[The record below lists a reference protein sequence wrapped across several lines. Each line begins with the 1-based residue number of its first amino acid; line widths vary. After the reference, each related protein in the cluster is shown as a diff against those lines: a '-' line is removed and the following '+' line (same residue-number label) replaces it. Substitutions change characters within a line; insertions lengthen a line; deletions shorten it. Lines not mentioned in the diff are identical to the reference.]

1 MIKDRKTYKNP
12 PLIETVFELFYTA
25 NAWTPA
31 IPGQLFLEIQSRFPI
46 ITQQPATLI
55 GITETP
61 FRLGTGPQGIIQF
74 KSSDSKTI
82 VQLTD
87 RMLTVNKLPKYYGW
101 ESFIE
106 TITFVLN
113 AFSKA
118 IGDVKYDRIG
128 LRTINKIDIGT
139 HSLETFMDSF
149 KIYPNIPQS
158 INPNLNSIQLSVEST
173 IEAEKEVVAININTL
188 KKEQNFNAPVLFQIH
203 VLRMKDINS
212 DLIKWLEHAHEV
224 LYTSFTE
231 CLTEECKIKF
241 DNE

>member
-1 MIKDRKTYKNP
+1 MIKGHKTYKNP

-55 GITETP
+55 SVPELP

-87 RMLTVNKLPKYYGW
+87 RMLTVNKLPIYDGW
-101 ESFIE
+101 KSFVE
-106 TITFVLN
+106 TIAFVLN
-113 AFSKA
+113 AFEKS
-118 IGDVKYDRIG
+118 IGNVIYDRIG

-139 HSLETFMDSF
+139 HSLETFMSNF
-149 KIYPNIPQS
+149 KIYPSIPKNINS
-158 INPNLNSIQLSVEST
+158 NLNSIQFLIEST
-173 IEAEKEVVAININTL
+173 IEAEKEISAISINTL
-188 KKEQNFNAPVLFQIH
+188 KKEQSLNAPVLFQIH
-203 VLRMKDINS
+203 VLRMKDINN
-212 DLIKWLEHAHEV
+212 DLITWLEHAHEV
-224 LYTSFTE
+224 LYTSFSE
-231 CLTEECKIKF
+231 CLTEECKTKF